1 MEILSL
7 SHMKKSFGRTAI
19 IQDISFSIPENCI
32 FGFIGQNGAGKTTTM
47 KMILGLLAADEGEI
61 RVCDKKVRYGQN
73 DTNRY
78 VGYLSDVPE
87 FYDFMTPEEY
97 LLLCGDITGMSR
109 KESLQRAKELLEM
122 VGLEENR
129 KRIAGFSRG
138 MKQRLG
144 IAQALFH
151 KPKLLICDEPTSAL
165 DPLGRKEV
173 LDILV
178 RAKEETT
185 VLFSTHILSDV
196 ERICDKVAFLH
207 GGKIVLQG
215 DMEEIKGKHTQR
227 PVEVEFYRQEEMERF
242 QKQYPGGTQ
251 MHSLKLCYER
261 KSNQDMLEM
270 MRYLTEHQICPKRL
284 ERADSNLE
292 DLFMEVVGA

>member
-1 MEILSL
+1 MDVLRL
-7 SHMKKSFGRTAI
+7 SHIKKSFQGTAVI
-19 IQDISFSIPENCI
+19 RDISFSIPEHCI

-61 RVCDKKVRYGQN
+61 CVCGEKVRYGQN

-78 VGYLSDVPE
+78 VGYLPDVPE

-109 KESLQRAKELLEM
+109 RESQKRTEELLAM
-122 VGLEENR
+122 VGLEERR

-178 RAKEETT
+178 QAKEETT

-196 ERICDKVAFLH
+196 ERISDKVAFLH
-207 GGKIVLQG
+207 GGEIVLQG
-215 DMEEIKGKHTQR
+215 DIEEIKTKHTQR
-227 PVEVEFYRQEEMERF
+227 PLEVEFYRQEELECF
-242 QKQYPGGTQ
+242 QKYFPDGIGI
-251 MHSLKLCYER
+251 HSLKLCYER
-261 KSNQDMLEM
+261 KNNQDMLEM
-270 MRYLTEHQICPKRL
+270 MRYLTEHNICPKSL
-284 ERADSNLE
+284 ERKDANLE